1 LGELEIPKKIWPL
14 LGFEEMR
21 IKLWVD
27 QRVFS
32 EADNLQNGD
41 FILILNYILRNKWLS
56 TVSALRSR

>member
-41 FILILNYILRNKWLS
+41 FILILNYIY
-56 TVSALRSR
+56 